1 LNESFVLSKDGLIG
15 VKFPVLPG
23 GVFLDHLLALEADV
37 FPLSAA
43 VDALLEIRHAFFN
56 ISFKHVVLIDL
67 GSASL
72 NDLVADLSK

>member
-1 LNESFVLSKDGLIG
+1 LNESFVLSKDGLIRI
-15 VKFPVLPG
+15 KFPALSR
-23 GVFLDHLLALEADV
+23 GVFLDHLLALETDG

-43 VDALLEIRHAFFN
+43 INALLEIRHAFFN
-56 ISFKHVVLIDL
+56 ISLKHVILIDL